1 MSSTTP
7 TTIKTSTLLIAS
19 LGTLASGLLAYAVYF
34 DYRRRHDVAFRR
46 ALKRESRKQA
56 KEARS
61 EAETSKKQE
70 RQEIRSMVDEANE
83 EGFPTDADEKE
94 GYFMQEVGQGEV
106 LCQQAG
112 MAKEA
117 ALCFF
122 KALRV
127 YPQPKELMK
136 VGLSLSL
143 LVWDVGV

>member
-1 MSSTTP
+1 MSTTTP
-7 TTIKTSTLLIAS
+7 SIKTSTLIIAS
-19 LGTLASGLLAYAVYF
+19 LGTIASGLLAYAVYF

-83 EGFPTDADEKE
+83 EGLPTDADEKE

-106 LCQQAG
+106 LCQQSG

-136 VGLSLSL
+136 VCLGFVCGD
-143 LVWDVGV
+143 VWAPE